1 MRSILR
7 RRWDNLAQY
16 RILLGWVG
24 APLLALDLAI
34 QLLTGLTGPAVVLGM
49 GLAVDAAR
57 REGAALAQAL
67 ALTGAGL
74 VLQQVLAPLQVWVAA
89 EVAQRVDCLVSS
101 RLVGA
106 VAASDDLRLLES
118 PPVVTQVRKTIELLG
133 SRHNT

>member
-16 RILLGWVG
+16 QILLGWVG

-89 EVAQRVDCLVSS
+89 EVAQRAGPTHAP
-101 RLVGA
+101 RQ
-106 VAASDDLRLLES
+106 
-118 PPVVTQVRKTIELLG
+118 PVQGVPTGPQNRGTARPALA
-133 SRHNT
+133 